1 MASADRAAD
10 PPEPGL
16 LGRVLLTIVIAIGVA
31 AVLAAIAAIGYAAYI
46 AFTAARATTDGGFW
60 STLHVLFLWPVLT
73 IAVVLDWIIPTTWFA
88 TVIDQAFDHPIA
100 LLVAIHAIA
109 FFAWIS
115 IIGGRSD

>member
-1 MASADRAAD
+1 MASDAAD
-10 PPEPGL
+10 PPEPGP
-16 LGRVLLTIVIAIGVA
+16 LGRLLLIVVIAIGVA
-31 AVLAAIAAIGYAAYI
+31 AVLAAIAGIGYAAYV
-46 AFTAARATTDGGFW
+46 AFTAARASTDGGVA

-100 LLVAIHAIA
+100 VIVVIHLIA

-115 IIGGRSD
+115 IIGGSRD